1 MNLFLKL
8 QLSLWPFKKEM
19 LPGPK
24 RNKHSPA
31 MDTPQSVEQNLQVA
45 IHGLTN
51 HLKLVVRRHW
61 DEPESR
67 LKFLEWQSRGRCRA
81 SIPYHHTLPKELN
94 EEVLGLGN
102 TSNIHMPDAPVPLQV
117 ARNSLWPQ
125 NCDPALWAADSGWG
139 SPRKTWTSVATCTW
153 NTWVASNL
161 APWCSIFFHI
171 RMSHNPSPNIHDKI
185 A

>member
-1 MNLFLKL
+1 MDSHTNVTCSWNSNFPSDPSKTKCS
-8 QLSLWPFKKEM
+8 Q
-19 LPGPK
+19 GPK
-24 RNKHSPA
+24 ETKILLPWTPRKVSNKISRSPFMGWPIIWSWWYEGIEMSLNHA
-31 MDTPQSVEQNLQVA
+31 WSFLNDSREEDAGHRYHTITP
-45 IHGLTN
+45 
-51 HLKLVVRRHW
+51 
-61 DEPESR
+61 
-67 LKFLEWQSRGRCRA
+67 
-81 SIPYHHTLPKELN
+81 LN

-102 TSNIHMPDAPVPLQV
+102 TSNIPMPDAPVPLQV

-139 SPRKTWTSVATCTW
+139 SPRKTWTSVATW

-161 APWCSIFFHI
+161 APWCSIFFHM